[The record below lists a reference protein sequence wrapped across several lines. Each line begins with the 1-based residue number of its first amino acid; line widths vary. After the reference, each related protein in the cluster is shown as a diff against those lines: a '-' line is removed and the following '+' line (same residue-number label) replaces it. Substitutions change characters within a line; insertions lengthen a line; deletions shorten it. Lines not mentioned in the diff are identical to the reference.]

1 MQATGRESHSLA
13 TMLKITA
20 IIRSEKLDEVK
31 SALIKAG
38 ITGMSVSEGRGFGR
52 QKGQIETYRGSEF
65 RVDFIPKT
73 RIEIALVDEQV
84 NAALVAITEA
94 GRTGEIGDGKI
105 FISQLEEAVRI
116 RTRESGYEA
125 L

>member
-1 MQATGRESHSLA
+1 
-13 TMLKITA
+13 MLKITA